1 MKDESV
7 SSILSSH
14 NMNIRFISFNEVV
27 DRVIKFMIL
36 ASAKT
41 FELQN
46 NSEILIKIE
55 IYVRMIFKMHSKFK
69 LITFYHINLCN
80 IMLNVT
86 L

>member
-36 ASAKT
+36 ANAKT

-46 NSEILIKIE
+46 NSQILIKIE
-55 IYVRMIFKMHSKFK
+55 MYAGRVFKMHRNFK
-69 LITFYHINLCN
+69 LMTFNLCN

>member
-46 NSEILIKIE
+46 NSQILIKIE
-55 IYVRMIFKMHSKFK
+55 MYARIIFKMHSKFK
-69 LITFYHINLCN
+69 LITFN
-80 IMLNVT
+80 II
-86 L
+86 